1 MIIEINPNW
10 GYIIPILVLMGITTY
25 QHLQINKLAQEASE
39 IWNQIGLLAV
49 SVSNKF
55 TEFDTKIEDIKDRVD
70 SKGKK

>member
-1 MIIEINPNW
+1 MIIEISPNW

-25 QHLQINKLAQEASE
+25 QHLQINKLMAEASE

-55 TEFDTKIEDIKDRVD
+55 TEIDTKASELKEKVE
-70 SKGKK
+70 GKVKK

>member
-10 GYIIPILVLMGITTY
+10 GYIIPILVMIAIIAY
-25 QHLQINKLAQEASE
+25 QHLQINKLMAEASE

-55 TEFDTKIEDIKDRVD
+55 TEFDTKIEELKERVGTP
-70 SKGKK
+70 GKK